1 MKFHLPTILNIVIA
15 TTGLFSSSPFVV
27 SAQGPPSNNAN
38 IPKVARGQVKKWNVN
53 ADDGI
58 ADIELYDG
66 GPSISCTMK
75 SVRGGKNTVPGKACQ
90 SGMTA
95 VTMVEA
101 DCPSS
106 NPFNTNAAAGK
117 KCFAASYV
125 DADSGSIYHIDASG
139 EVSETAEAD
148 YPDEE
153 DPEDLDEGRERRLSS
168 SSSSSRLLRG
178 QTSLD
183 INFDHAAK
191 AKLQEHRDLQAPVE
205 IDVLVAYTQ
214 YALSSVGT
222 RQQMTDLVNL
232 AFAETNGAYA
242 ASGVN
247 VVINLVYLHE
257 DTSGYNIDQTD
268 TSSMSPSLNALRL
281 TSDGNLDYIHQMR
294 IDYGADM
301 VALITAGA
309 GCGIAYLNSS
319 YSTMFSVTRYD
330 CATGYFS
337 FGHELG
343 M

>member
-1 MKFHLPTILNIVIA
+1 MFRRIVRRCR
-15 TTGLFSSSPFVV
+15 F
-27 SAQGPPSNNAN
+27 
-38 IPKVARGQVKKWNVN
+38 R
-53 ADDGI
+53 
-58 ADIELYDG
+58 
-66 GPSISCTMK
+66 
-75 SVRGGKNTVPGKACQ
+75 
-90 SGMTA
+90 
-95 VTMVEA
+95 
-101 DCPSS
+101 
-106 NPFNTNAAAGK
+106 
-117 KCFAASYV
+117 
-125 DADSGSIYHIDASG
+125 IYHISASG

-153 DPEDLDEGRERRLSS
+153 DPEDLIDEGRERRLSS

-191 AKLQEHRDLQAPVE
+191 AKLQEHEHRDLQSSPVE

-301 VALITAGA
+301 VALITAGV
-309 GCGIAYLNSS
+309 GCGIAYLNSG
-319 YSTMFSVTRYD
+319 YSTMFSVTSYD
-330 CATGYFS
+330 CAIGYYS
-337 FGHELG
+337 FAHELG
-343 M
+343 MLYKLAAVFFFLSFSFDTHINVCLFLSPFNIHRAQHGCTSRQGNHRLQLRLQLWLPWRDKFVPFHPCLFLPYGSM